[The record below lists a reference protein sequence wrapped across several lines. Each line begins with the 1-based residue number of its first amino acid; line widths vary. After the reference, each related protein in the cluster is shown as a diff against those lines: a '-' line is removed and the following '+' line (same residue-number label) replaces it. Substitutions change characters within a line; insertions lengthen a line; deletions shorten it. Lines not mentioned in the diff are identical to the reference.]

1 MPLPCYHRGMPGRPA
16 PESAAEADCPQCG
29 GRGWIVARDGGAGT
43 ARPCPCREVGRG
55 ARLVEAAGIPA
66 KYLGCTL
73 DRFNTQRPG
82 ERGSRDQLVQALQ
95 RAADYVEGFARPE
108 GGFRESG
115 LLFIGPPGVGK
126 THLAVAVLLDLVRTY
141 RLRGRFVDFTTLI
154 HQIQSTFDPSSPES
168 KHEVLDPVMGAD
180 VLVLDE
186 LGAQKPT
193 PWVQDI
199 LYLVINTRY
208 TRRLPTLFTTNYR
221 LDDGPEAAP
230 APREGEYEEFGR
242 PRGRGSLPPL
252 KDRISS
258 VLISRLF
265 EMTQPVVLSA
275 VDDYRSW
282 GSWGGRSKRRRLSP
296 A

>member
-1 MPLPCYHRGMPGRPA
+1 MPGRPA
-16 PESAAEADCPQCG
+16 PELAAEAVCPQCE
-29 GRGWIVARDGGAGT
+29 GRGWIVAVDGGAGT
-43 ARPCPCREVGRG
+43 ARPCPCREAGR
-55 ARLVEAAGIPA
+55 ATRLIAAAGIPP

-73 DRFNTQRPG
+73 DNFNTQRPG
-82 ERGSRDQLVQALQ
+82 DRGARDQLVQARQ
-95 RAADYVEGFARPE
+95 RAVDYVENFARPE

-115 LLFIGPPGVGK
+115 LLFIGRPGVGK
-126 THLAVAVLLDLVRTY
+126 THLAVAVLADLVRTY
-141 RLRGRFVDFTTLI
+141 RRRGRFVDFTTLI

-221 LDDGPEAAP
+221 LDDAAEPAP
-230 APREGEYEEFGR
+230 AKEGEYEEFGR
-242 PRGRGSLPPL
+242 PLGKGSLPPL
-252 KDRISS
+252 RDRISS

-265 EMTQPVVLSA
+265 EMTQPVVLAA

-282 GSWGGRSKRRRLSP
+282 TRGPKRRRLSP